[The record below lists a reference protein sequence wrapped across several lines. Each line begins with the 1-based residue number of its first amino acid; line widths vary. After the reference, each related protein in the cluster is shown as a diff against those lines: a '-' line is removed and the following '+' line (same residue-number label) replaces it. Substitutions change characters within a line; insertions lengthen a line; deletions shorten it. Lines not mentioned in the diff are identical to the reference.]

1 MLPLGIHHSKQS
13 ICFVILFSRS
23 QTRTSPTMEYIS
35 KLSLLENHLCEA
47 NPFLSAVQTNAL
59 TLLCTETDVFWL
71 SSASAP
77 LPACKTQVHKQI
89 LILGTWKRCAP
100 SSPTYPRQLV
110 ILMAKTGKSGSF
122 CFCMCLEW
130 LLSQIPLSLHL
141 LSQAQPGSPVA
152 GLSTTHSPPSGAC
165 WPSCGQETPPC
176 SPGKAG
182 PQHPICLWTNYK
194 TRQPKKAELVF
205 NKVARVKVLCS
216 DHPSKRQEVCLLF
229 LWELQPKKQSWQK
242 HFLATNRPPL
252 HYLVLNTTLCRKMM
266 WSHVTL
272 FMLWNSVNLHWCYMS
287 LETEE

>member
-1 MLPLGIHHSKQS
+1 MLPFGIHHSKQS
-13 ICFVILFSRS
+13 ICLVILFSRS

-59 TLLCTETDVFWL
+59 TLSCTETDVFWL

-100 SSPTYPRQLV
+100 ISPMYPRQLG

-130 LLSQIPLSLHL
+130 LLSQIPLSFHL

-152 GLSTTHSPPSGAC
+152 VLSTTRSPPSGAR

-182 PQHPICLWTNYK
+182 PQHPKACGQITKPGNLRKLNLSL
-194 TRQPKKAELVF
+194 TRWHMLKSCAQITLPGGRKCASCSYGNSSQTSKS
-205 NKVARVKVLCS
+205 VKS
-216 DHPSKRQEVCLLF
+216 TS
-229 LWELQPKKQSWQK
+229 
-242 HFLATNRPPL
+242 
-252 HYLVLNTTLCRKMM
+252 
-266 WSHVTL
+266 
-272 FMLWNSVNLHWCYMS
+272 
-287 LETEE
+287 